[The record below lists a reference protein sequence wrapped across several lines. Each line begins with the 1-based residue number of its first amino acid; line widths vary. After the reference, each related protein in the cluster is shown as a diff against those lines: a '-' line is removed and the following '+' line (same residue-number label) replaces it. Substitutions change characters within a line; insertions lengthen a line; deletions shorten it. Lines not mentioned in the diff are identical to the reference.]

1 VKKHLLFSV
10 MSLLLIFI
18 VGCSKEQMET
28 ITEDNK
34 ISIEEI
40 QEDVKAESNLESNS
54 ESNTDEVEEVY
65 DAYEAVITLPEG
77 YNQMQNIIFFQSEKP
92 DGSNI
97 PELIRDEA
105 SSDLPYMQLK
115 SDLSAIVIRGW
126 AVTDFS
132 GYIENGY
139 IELEVKGN
147 AGGESFEIGFEEFNG
162 SRSAQYTIN
171 SSEICAVTTE
181 WTTVRIP
188 ISSLCAATK
197 ATMSHVRQFLIG
209 KGEGVS
215 VRNIFLGSPDKEKS
229 FPVIKVNQ
237 LGYKCDATK
246 HAIISGYYEE
256 LSAKTGDRF
265 ELVNTETQ
273 EAVYTGRLVLIT
285 LYDKDYSGEKM
296 LQADFSEYCEQ
307 GTYFLR
313 LKNSDI
319 TASPIFKISEDV
331 YDELLTNT
339 MRYFYYQRANTA
351 IVSEF
356 GGNFTRLDMTPR
368 DFKAPLSSD
377 RNVLI
382 DVSGGWY
389 DAGDVGKYVS
399 PGATAVN
406 TLLWA
411 YKLFPEKFSD
421 GQNHIPESGNGI
433 PDILDEIRYEL
444 DFLLRMQD
452 TSGGFYIK
460 VKSKSEDDGDGD
472 RTIWHGKNEKC
483 TTNATADCTA
493 VLAFAST
500 IYEAFDMEYA
510 TTLRSAAQKGWEYL
524 VSNPNV
530 YVSTNYSGE
539 NNQSSMF
546 WASACVYYAMQEETA
561 KNFFEKNVSKFY
573 LVFQTGNNGHNVG
586 NMGIYGYY
594 TYLLCENKNDTIAS
608 KISSKYIDWYKANVK
623 KYESNP
629 WNIAINEWSFWWG
642 SFNIILGNVQDMY
655 IGNAVLNL
663 DQTTTETIAA
673 HATDFILG
681 KNAMGKCYIT
691 GMGSDPIKCTFSNI
705 YDANSEK
712 GFPAGYMPGG
722 LNSYN
727 GGEISRFPL
736 KCYADEGFDW
746 YTNENAIYW
755 NAVMVFNSAIVK

>member
-1 VKKHLLFSV
+1 MKKRLFLIVMILLFV
-10 MSLLLIFI
+10 A
-18 VGCSKEQMET
+18 GCANKQADT
-28 ITEDNK
+28 TTEDNK
-34 ISIEEI
+34 INSEEL
-40 QEDVKAESNLESNS
+40 QNDVKVEDVVED
-54 ESNTDEVEEVY
+54 NTEDVSKDEEVEEVEEEI
-65 DAYEAVITLPEG
+65 YEAVITLPEG
-77 YNQMQNIIFFQSEKP
+77 YNQLQNISLLQSEEA
-92 DGSNI
+92 DG
-97 PELIRDEA
+97 
-105 SSDLPYMQLK
+105 MKLK
-115 SDLSAIVIRGW
+115 ANLSTIIIRGW

-132 GYIENGY
+132 SYKENGY

-162 SRSAQYTIN
+162 SQAAQYTIN
-171 SSEICAVTTE
+171 SSELCEITTE

-188 ISSLCAATK
+188 MSTLCDTTGATL
-197 ATMSHVRQFLIG
+197 SHVRQFLIG

-215 VRNIFLGSPDKEKS
+215 VKNVFLASPDKEKS

-237 LGYKCDATK
+237 LGYKCDSEKYAV
-246 HAIISGYYEE
+246 ISGFYED

-265 ELVNTETQ
+265 ELVDTETQ
-273 EAVYTGRLVLIT
+273 KVVYTGRLELIT

-296 LQADFSEYCEQ
+296 LKADFSEFCEQ
-307 GTYFLR
+307 GEYFLR
-313 LKNSDI
+313 LKDSDI
-319 TASPIFKISEDV
+319 AESPTFRIGEDV
-331 YDELLTNT
+331 YDELLANT

-351 IVSEF
+351 ITSEF
-356 GGNFTRLDMTPR
+356 GGDFTRADMTPK
-368 DFKAPLSSD
+368 DFKAPLSSN
-377 RNVLI
+377 RNVLL

-389 DAGDVGKYVS
+389 DAGDIGKYVS

-421 GQNHIPESGNGI
+421 GQNNIPESGNGT

-444 DFLLRMQD
+444 DFLLKMQD
-452 TSGGFYIK
+452 ASGGFYIK
-460 VKSKSEDDGDGD
+460 VKSKSENDGDGD
-472 RTIWHGKNEKC
+472 RTVWHGKDKTC

-500 IYEAFDMEYA
+500 IYEEFDREYA
-510 TTLRSAAQKGWEYL
+510 VTLRSAAQKGWEYL
-524 VSNPNV
+524 VANPNV

-539 NNQSSMF
+539 NNQSAMF
-546 WASACVYYAMQEETA
+546 WASACVYYAMQEESA
-561 KNFFEKNVSKFY
+561 KNFFEKKAAKFY
-573 LVFQTGNNGHNVG
+573 SVFQDGNNGHNVG

-594 TYLLCENKNDTIAS
+594 TYLLCEEKDNAIVS
-608 KISSKYIDWYKANVK
+608 KISSKYSTWYKANAK

-655 IGNAVLNL
+655 IGNAVLGL
-663 DQTTTETIAA
+663 EQTATEQMAA
-673 HATDFILG
+673 HAVDFILG

-691 GMGSDPIKCTFSNI
+691 GIGSDPIKCTFSNI
-705 YDANSEK
+705 YDTNSEK

-722 LNSYN
+722 FNSYD

-736 KCYADEGFDW
+736 KCYADEGVDW

-755 NAVMVFNSAIVK
+755 NAVMVFNSALVK